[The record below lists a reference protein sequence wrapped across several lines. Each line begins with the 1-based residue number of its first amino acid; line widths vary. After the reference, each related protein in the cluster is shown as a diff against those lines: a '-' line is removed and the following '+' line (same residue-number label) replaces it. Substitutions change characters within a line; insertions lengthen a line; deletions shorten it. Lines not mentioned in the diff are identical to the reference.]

1 MVAGIKD
8 EVEVGSSYKETSGGS
23 DGAGAEK
30 TAIELIL
37 SQMKWKLDRATRRRV
52 EDRMEPERKRRRLN

>member
-1 MVAGIKD
+1 MVAGITD

-23 DGAGAEK
+23 DGAGAEE

-37 SQMKWKLDRATRRRV
+37 TFFLLCLCSCQDSPIFKSCFPRH
-52 EDRMEPERKRRRLN
+52 